1 MIPPPLVIDDGWNFI
16 DEEKQD
22 MLVILTQFQAVH
34 QRLHRARGRGTE
46 QKFVG

>member
-22 MLVILTQFQAVH
+22 MLVILIQIRALH
-34 QRLHRARGRGTE
+34 KILHRVRSRGTE
-46 QKFVG
+46 QKFVS